1 MRALGERKAAVR
13 CKLFAMWGVKYKRE
27 VGKMKKSVLFAV
39 AFLISFL
46 TLNGC
51 TYDPYSEQRPY
62 ELGNASWVCTSPEIR
77 FDIDTSKKNY
87 YEPIGEAVVNG
98 QTYPC
103 KFAFITQTN
112 ELYITFY
119 EDSILVDRL
128 GRLECSCE
136 FFSDH
141 MVVTVDNIP
150 YDYVYEGRYPTFTFE
165 RQDLE
170 TK

>member
-1 MRALGERKAAVR
+1 
-13 CKLFAMWGVKYKRE
+13 
-27 VGKMKKSVLFAV
+27 MKKLVLFAV

-62 ELGNASWVCTSPEIR
+62 ELGNASWVCTSPDIR

-98 QTYPC
+98 ETHPC
-103 KFAFITQTN
+103 EFTFIHQTN
-112 ELYITFY
+112 ELFITFY
-119 EDSILVDRL
+119 DSLGMVNRL
-128 GRLECSCE
+128 GMLKCSCE
-136 FFSDH
+136 FFPDH
-141 MVVTVDNIP
+141 MVVTVDNITD
-150 YDYVYEGRYPTFTFE
+150 DYVYEGRYPTFTFE